1 MSLVL
6 DPRNTALVLIDLQA
20 GILSQPLAPHDS
32 ATVTKNAVALARR
45 FLEKSAPVVAVTVTF
60 SADYGDTPPRD
71 VDSPM
76 QLPPGGIP
84 AGWADL
90 VAGIDGLSSILRVT
104 KRQWGAFFGTELDLQ
119 LRRRGIATIVL
130 AGVSTPIG
138 VEQTAR
144 EAWQHNYNVVV
155 AEDACSAGGGDVSIH
170 EHSIRKIMP
179 RIARI
184 RSTGEILAALGS
196 QVRSAP

>member
-6 DPRNTALVLIDLQA
+6 DPHSTALVLIDLQT
-20 GILSQPLAPHDS
+20 GILSQALAPHD
-32 ATVTKNAVALARR
+32 AGTVTRNGLALARR
-45 FLEKSAPVVAVTVTF
+45 FVEKKAVVVPVNVAF
-60 SADYGDTPPRD
+60 SADYGDTPPKE
-71 VDSPM
+71 VDQPM
-76 QLPPGGIP
+76 QLPPGGLP

-90 VAGIDGLSSILRVT
+90 IPDLAALPGTLPVT

-130 AGVSTPIG
+130 CGVSTPIG

-155 AEDACSAGGGDVSIH
+155 VEDACAATAGGTDMHDYAI
-170 EHSIRKIMP
+170 KKLMP

-184 RSTGEILAALGS
+184 RSTEEVLAAL
-196 QVRSAP
+196 A